1 MQREFTPQ
9 EQLDYADK
17 TARFTTKVFVWMALG
32 LLTTALVAFIA
43 TNTGLTY
50 NILKMGSFSIL
61 GIVLCEL
68 GVVIFLTG
76 RIHKMSVSTARG
88 AFLLYSVLNGITF
101 SVFLW
106 QFDPTSVVLA
116 FGTTSAIFIVMAGYG
131 YVTKTNLL
139 KLRGFF
145 TIAIVGLI
153 VVSIINLF
161 LGSESLYYFISY
173 AGVAV
178 FTGLIAYDVQ
188 KLKSLA
194 AISMENEEL
203 AQKCVIMGAL
213 HLYLDFINL
222 LIYLLRIFGKR
233 R

>member
-17 TARFTTKVFVWMALG
+17 TAKFTTKVFSWMGLG
-32 LLTTALVAFIA
+32 LLTTALIA
-43 TNTGLTY
+43 YLSLISGLAI
-50 NILKMGSFSIL
+50 NIWVMGRI
-61 GIVLCEL
+61 GYIGVVLLEL
-68 GVVIFLTG
+68 GVVIFLTK
-76 RIHKMSVSTARG
+76 RINNMSITTARG
-88 AFLLYSVLNGITF
+88 AFLLYSALNGITF
-101 SVFLW
+101 SVLLLG
-106 QFDPTSVVLA
+106 FDPYSVVLA
-116 FGTTSAIFIVMAGYG
+116 FGTTSAIFVVMAVYG

-139 KLRGFF
+139 KLSGYF
-145 TIAIVGLI
+145 TIALVGLI
-153 VVSIINLF
+153 VVSIINWF

-173 AGVAV
+173 AGVAI

-203 AQKCVIMGAL
+203 AHKCVIMGAL

-222 LIYLLRIFGKR
+222 FIYLLRIFGKR